1 MILHKIVCKVLSVM
15 IPSKESEN
23 LKFVLE
29 GIEQQSIYEVVQAR
43 RNTSASEYVS
53 YDDAMKQ
60 KLNDEVHK

>member
-1 MILHKIVCKVLSVM
+1 M